1 MTDFQTFTQLWVIF
15 LITIYNYAYKICL
28 QRKNNVWVF
37 PLNYHAKSESFN
49 ERLPLQSSGM
59 CGDSIHRAMVNYT
72 ASQNKRL
79 SHDYNS
85 YWQQNNNS
93 VVGSQTRKKWM
104 WAFPTY
110 FPVEKPVCPQ
120 WRVSHSLPSEVHQAI
135 RPCVVGFHKGVTNLS
150 RPLVSKHVLHWLDL
164 ILILF
169 FFSWL
174 QIGSLTN
181 HYYL

>member
-1 MTDFQTFTQLWVIF
+1 MYKKL
-15 LITIYNYAYKICL
+15 AYKE
-28 QRKNNVWVF
+28 RTMFGFF

-120 WRVSHSLPSEVHQAI
+120 WRVSHSLPSVVHQAI
-135 RPCVVGFHKGVTNLS
+135 WPCVVGFHKRVTNLS

-164 ILILF
+164 ILILS

-174 QIGSLTN
+174 PFGSLNN